1 MYGYI
6 YRTTNIINGKIY
18 IGKHKS
24 AEFDPN
30 YKGSGSALWNAINK
44 YGWSAFHTEM
54 LSRCF
59 SLEELNEEE
68 IMLIAHFNATD
79 RSIGYNLLDGG
90 DGGSLY
96 GELNSFYGKHH
107 TKETRGIISSVL
119 RASWQDEDYRNRQ
132 HESRL
137 GNQNSAGTIWIHKGD
152 INHRAN
158 LDNIENYLVDGWE
171 LGCSLASSE
180 KKRLAA
186 IGRQN
191 NLGKVRIHKGELGR
205 MVDRSQLEL
214 YLESGW
220 ELGMKPSA
228 TRSRLGRNAP
238 PNRRYH
244 VTCKVCGKQF
254 LGTSPKS
261 NKCPECKGGD
271 T

>member
-1 MYGYI
+1 MYGYV
-6 YRTTNIINGKIY
+6 YKTTNTVNGKIY

-30 YKGSGSALWNAINK
+30 YKRSGSALWNAINK

-54 LSRCF
+54 LSSCF

-107 TKETRGIISSVL
+107 TKETRDIISSVL
-119 RASWQDEDYRNRQ
+119 RASWQNEDYCNRQ

-158 LDNIENYLVDGWE
+158 LTNIENYLVDGWE
-171 LGCSLASSE
+171 LGCSPASSE
-180 KKRLAA
+180 NKRVAS

-205 MVDRSQLEL
+205 MVDRSQLESSREL
-214 YLESGW
+214 GW
-220 ELGMKPSA
+220 E
-228 TRSRLGRNAP
+228 
-238 PNRRYH
+238 
-244 VTCKVCGKQF
+244 
-254 LGTSPKS
+254 
-261 NKCPECKGGD
+261 
-271 T
+271 

>member
-30 YKGSGSALWNAINK
+30 YKGSRSALWNAINK

-54 LSRCF
+54 LSSCF

-107 TKETRGIISSVL
+107 TKETRDIISSVL
-119 RASWQDEDYRNRQ
+119 RASWQDEDYCNRQ

-158 LDNIENYLVDGWE
+158 LDNIENYLADGWE
-171 LGCSLASSE
+171 LGCSPASSE
-180 KKRLAA
+180 KKRIAS

-191 NLGKVRIHKGELGR
+191 NLGKVRIHKGEIGR
-205 MVDRSQLEL
+205 MVDRSQLES

-228 TRSRLGRNAP
+228 ARSRLGRTAP

-244 VTCKVCGKQF
+244 VICKVCGEQF
-254 LGTSPKS
+254 LGTSSKS
-261 NKCPECKGGD
+261 NKCPRCKGGD